1 MAECTS
7 SDCQDCVTVI
17 LKGLM
22 QTTQLMI
29 SSLLRYAGTYHGDVE
44 IVTQTVEGPI
54 HRITYADSLERSGK
68 LARALLR
75 LGIEPGD
82 RIASLAWNTYRHFEM
97 FYGVSGMGAVLH
109 TVNPRLFEDQIVYI
123 INHASDRLLFFD
135 VSFLPLVEKLAPR
148 LPSVEHFVVMTDQGN
163 MPVTTLGNLLCFEEL
178 HVAESSGFGWPEF
191 DENTASSLCYTSGTT
206 GDPKGVLYSHR
217 STLIHAL
224 AAAQKGAMNLGSQDC
239 ILPIAPMYHAN
250 AWAMPYIAPMVGAKL
265 VLPGPR
271 MDPEGLLKLIN
282 DERVTFACAV
292 PTVWTMMLE
301 HLQKTGQRF
310 ATLERTAIGGS
321 AVPQAMLDIFRE
333 TYGVEVLQIWGM
345 TETSP
350 LGVMATPTRAVTELP
365 DEARRAQ
372 LSKQGRALYG
382 LDLKIVD
389 ASGQT
394 APHDGKT
401 AGDLWV
407 RGPWAAR
414 AYYQREDEAP
424 LDDGG
429 WFPTGDVATLDQHG
443 YMKITDRTK
452 DVIKSGGEWISSIE
466 LENVAAGHPG
476 VRHVAVI
483 GVAHAKWEE
492 RPLMLIVPA
501 NGETVVSSQ
510 EILDYMR
517 GKIADWQLPDE
528 VQFLDEFPMTATGKI
543 RKTALREM
551 YKDFS
556 LTARPIFPGQ

>member
-1 MAECTS
+1 MAECTF
-7 SDCQDCVTVI
+7 SDWQRAVTVI

-22 QTTQLMI
+22 QATPLMI
-29 SSLLRYAGTYHGDVE
+29 SSLLRYAGTYHGAVE
-44 IVTQTVEGPI
+44 IVAQTAEGPI
-54 HRITYADSLERSGK
+54 HRTTYAES
-68 LARALLR
+68 LARSERLASALHR
-75 LGIEPGD
+75 LGVEPGD
-82 RIASLAWNTYRHFEM
+82 RIASLAWNTHRHFEM

-109 TVNPRLFEDQIVYI
+109 TVNPRLFEDQVAYI
-123 INHASDRLLFFD
+123 INHAADRLLFLD

-148 LPSVEHFVVMTDQGN
+148 LPSVEYFIIMTDQRN
-163 MPVTTLGNLLCFEEL
+163 MPVTMLDGALCYEQLLS
-178 HVAESSGFGWPEF
+178 HESGGFDWPEF
-191 DENTASSLCYTSGTT
+191 DEETASSLCYTSGTT

-224 AAAQKGAMNLGSQDC
+224 AAAGKGAFNLGSQDC

-265 VLPGPR
+265 VLPGPS
-271 MDPEGLLKLIN
+271 MDPPSLLKLIN
-282 DERVTFACAV
+282 EECVTFACAV

-301 HLQKTGQRF
+301 HLQATGQRF
-310 ATLERTAIGGS
+310 TALERTTIGGS

-350 LGVMATPTRAVTELP
+350 LGVMATATRTVADLP
-365 DEARRAQ
+365 DDARRAQ

-389 ASGQT
+389 ASGQP
-394 APHDGKT
+394 APHEGKT

-407 RGPWAAR
+407 RGAWAAR
-414 AYYQREDEAP
+414 AYYRREDEAI
-424 LDDGG
+424 LDDEG
-429 WFPTGDVATLDQHG
+429 WFPTGDVATLDPHG

-452 DVIKSGGEWISSIE
+452 DIIKSGGEWINSIE
-466 LENVAAGHPG
+466 LESIAAGHLG

-492 RPLMLIVPA
+492 RPLMLIVRTEGGA
-501 NGETVVSSQ
+501 AVTGQ
-510 EILDYMR
+510 EILDFMR
-517 GKIADWQLPDE
+517 GKIADWQLPDD
-528 VQFLDEFPMTATGKI
+528 VHFLDEFPMTATGKI

-556 LTARPIFPGQ
+556 LTARPISPSQ